1 MVQTAPLKHGSAM
14 TTDPDLLRIINDTLS
29 AAGTAFSQGHLPR
42 TADSPD
48 IWEISRLLREAM
60 DTHPEFAGPASRF
73 FLGKQLAFFNQHQAV
88 NLLRVALT
96 RGPDGALA
104 WYRTIR
110 AVRRTPMRVV
120 GEVYGLLVQEPYRF
134 SNGVTLMPVSA
145 LPDSPNSAM
154 LKQRAFFGMH
164 MDFPAAVM
172 FEVSDVEGEDGHDG
186 GHARFQEITA
196 TLRWTIDAFVLA
208 DDVAPTVSVVWQEF
222 ADPEFHPAEFGRI
235 WMGSQHEGRLPNH
248 PIQVTPEMTE
258 WVERYLTLHENVAN
272 ACRVPIQR
280 LNLARRRFAP
290 GDKAIDGS
298 VCLEALL
305 SGNARGELTHR
316 LSVRTALLL
325 GRTLEDRI
333 AIAERVRKFYSL
345 RSDVVH
351 GSAPKKEA
359 ANRQV
364 TEDGLALCVSVLR
377 AVVMSGEVPKPE
389 EWELSGGPPWNLF
402 SPAATQD

>member
-1 MVQTAPLKHGSAM
+1 M
-14 TTDPDLLRIINDTLS
+14 TTDADLLRIITDTLP
-29 AAGTAFSQGHLPR
+29 AAGAAFAQVHLPR

-60 DTHPEFAGPASRF
+60 DAHPEFARPTSRF
-73 FLGKQLAFFNQHQAV
+73 FLGKQLAFYNQYLSV
-88 NLLRVALT
+88 NLLKAAVT
-96 RGPDGALA
+96 RGPEGALT
-104 WYRTIR
+104 WYRTLQ

-120 GEVYGLLVQEPYRF
+120 GEVHGLLVQEPYQF

-145 LPDSPNSAM
+145 LPDSPNAMM
-154 LKQRAFFGMH
+154 LKQSSSFGIGMA
-164 MDFPAAVM
+164 FPAAVT
-172 FEVSDVEGEDGHDG
+172 FEVGDVEGEDGGDR
-186 GHARFQEITA
+186 GHARFQEIAA
-196 TLRWTIDAFVLA
+196 TLRRTIDAFVLA
-208 DDVAPTVSVVWQEF
+208 DGAAPIVSTVWQEF
-222 ADPEFHPAEFGRI
+222 ADPEFNHADFGWM
-235 WMGSQHEGRLPNH
+235 WMGSQHEGRLPNY
-248 PIQVTPEMTE
+248 PVQLTSEMTE
-258 WVERYLTLHENVAN
+258 WVERYLTLHEDVAY

-305 SGNARGELTHR
+305 SGKARGELTHR

-345 RSDVVH
+345 RSDIVH

-359 ANRQV
+359 ANRRV

-402 SPAATQD
+402 SPAAAQD